1 MGWLLSFLVLI
12 IIVRFFFVFFF
23 FYSGERHKSKP
34 PVEKL
39 LRLHINQQLGASAEH
54 EEDTVAEL
62 TSASFTPSKLTGKTS
77 GYAWSNLPESER
89 KAITDMLPPPTTISK
104 KASGSNIARSTTSRK
119 KMNASRMAERTVS
132 TEPPS
137 VNIGAGGRVSSGGGH
152 RRASLKQA
160 PRSEETILANTLVE
174 KLLSSKWTSLHEAVI
189 KTRDE
194 TIQVSIARA

>member
-12 IIVRFFFVFFF
+12 IIVRFFFNFFF

-54 EEDTVAEL
+54 EEDTVTEL
-62 TSASFTPSKLTGKTS
+62 TSASFTLSKLTGKTS
-77 GYAWSNLPESER
+77 GYAWSNLPKSER

-119 KMNASRMAERTVS
+119 KMNASQMAEHTVS

-137 VNIGAGGRVSSGGGH
+137 VNTGAGGRVSSGGGH

-160 PRSEETILANTLVE
+160 PQSDETILANTLVG
-174 KLLSSKWTSLHEAVI
+174 EA
-189 KTRDE
+189 TE
-194 TIQVSIARA
+194 